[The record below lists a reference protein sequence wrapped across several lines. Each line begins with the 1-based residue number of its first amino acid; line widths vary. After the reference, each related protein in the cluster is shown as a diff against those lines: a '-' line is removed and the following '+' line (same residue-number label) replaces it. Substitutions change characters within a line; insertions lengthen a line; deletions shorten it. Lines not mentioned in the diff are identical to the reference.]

1 MAAKPVPH
9 LVLTSAR
16 RAGRIGLILTAES
29 CSRIFF
35 SFVLGGAV
43 LVSSGCVHALGP
55 GFHFNDRQSEV
66 RISSTAPGSIHFSI
80 ADQLQ
85 NTGNRTLH
93 SLDVRLPAGPATG
106 AQNLRLQIEGA
117 QVSPERD
124 SPEDARMMVA
134 PFVPEWKMSDTRK
147 VVTEWDVAPGDA
159 RRATMAASPQGF
171 FVADP
176 TVFPQW
182 QTPSGPF
189 ARGGAIA
196 DKELLAVYAPPD
208 FRILAPGKPL
218 KSGRDGAQN
227 VRRFVVHPGSDSAPY
242 VVAGRYQ
249 VQSVSSRQGRVEF
262 WTFHPVDP
270 AEARAVTDRLS
281 ASMKTFA
288 DYFGG
293 IPRHDPLL
301 RVAESPVELPDEFGA
316 ESDPGGLSFPEGVMV
331 DFRAFQQ
338 GLPVETSLQ
347 LAEYELARTWFGW
360 RVRPRPEAQILMGRG
375 MGLFGL
381 VIAAE
386 ARGQDQRRAMVAS
399 LIDRYDQARGAAPD
413 KRLMEPPVGYSRAER
428 ISTGYRG
435 VLFIVAL
442 EDLCGYENL
451 RGALRDIVH
460 DRAAS
465 DTGYEELR
473 SALETESGKD
483 LAEMFRQWLINPG
496 IPDDFRARYRQ

>member
-1 MAAKPVPH
+1 MLLLILNRA
-9 LVLTSAR
+9 L
-16 RAGRIGLILTAES
+16 RAGRIELTLLAKS
-29 CSRIFF
+29 RSRILF
-35 SFVLGGAV
+35 SVVLGGAAF
-43 LVSSGCVHALGP
+43 LASGCVHALGP
-55 GFHFNDRQSEV
+55 GFHFNDRQSEIRV
-66 RISSTAPGSIHFSI
+66 SPSEPGRIRFHI

-85 NTGNRTLH
+85 NDGNRTLH

-106 AQNLRLQIEGA
+106 AQNLRLLIEGS
-117 QVSPERD
+117 QVSPERG
-124 SPEDARMMVA
+124 SPEDVRMMVA
-134 PFVPEWKMSDTRK
+134 PFAPEWKMDDTRK
-147 VVTEWDVAPGDA
+147 VVTEWDVVPGDA
-159 RRATMAASPQGF
+159 RRVTMATSPQGF
-171 FVADP
+171 FVADSS
-176 TVFPQW
+176 VFPQW

-189 ARGGAIA
+189 ARGGTAA
-196 DKELLAVYAPPD
+196 DKELLTVFAPPD

-218 KSGRDGAQN
+218 KPGRDGAQN
-227 VRRFVVHPGSDSAPY
+227 VRRFVIYPGNDSAPY

-249 VQSVSSRQGRVEF
+249 VQSVDSRRGRVEF
-262 WTFHPVDP
+262 WLFHPVDRSQ
-270 AEARAVTDRLS
+270 AQAAADRLS
-281 ASMKTFA
+281 FSMNAFA

-316 ESDPGGLSFPEGVMV
+316 ESDPGGLSFPEGAML
-331 DFRAFQQ
+331 DSRAFQQ
-338 GLPVETSLQ
+338 GWPSEASLQ

-375 MGLFGL
+375 VGLFGL

-386 ARGQDQRRAMVAS
+386 TRGQDQRRAMVAS
-399 LIDRYDQARGAAPD
+399 LMGLYDQARAEAPD

-435 VLFIVAL
+435 VLFMVAL

-451 RGALRDIVH
+451 RSALRDIVH

-473 SALETESGKD
+473 SAVETASGKD
-483 LAEMFRQWLINPG
+483 LAEMFRQWLIQPG
-496 IPDDFRARYRQ
+496 IPDDFRAKYQH